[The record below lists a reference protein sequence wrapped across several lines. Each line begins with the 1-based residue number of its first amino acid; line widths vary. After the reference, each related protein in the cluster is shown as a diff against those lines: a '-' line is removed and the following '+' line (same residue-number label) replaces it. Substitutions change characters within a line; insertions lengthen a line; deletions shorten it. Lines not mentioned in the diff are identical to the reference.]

1 MKKIVFIFLFMFLLT
16 GCEINYNLSLDLD
29 SIKEDTKFVVSSG
42 NEYSLYVDKIGPEYE
57 YYNLNDIP
65 LLNNSNNDF
74 YIKKYKY
81 DDDGGFIFNT
91 SGNFDNKSIG
101 NSSIINKF
109 GSIDVN
115 YDENKTF
122 INFSLNSDFFDNY
135 SMVNKIVIN
144 VEDSDGM
151 IVSNDADDVNGYI
164 YTWTITKDN
173 PDRSVSFSFNNSNP
187 VKSLKKSLKK
197 YDGYLNNPMIIFSI
211 FLFLIVIVLF
221 IIYKYVFFKYRS
233 NNNV

>member
-42 NEYSLYVDKIGPEYE
+42 SEYSLYVDEIGPEYE
-57 YYNLNDIP
+57 YYNLNGIP

-81 DDDGGFIFNT
+81 DDNGGFIFNT
-91 SGNFDNKSIG
+91 FGNFDKKSIG

-109 GSIDVN
+109 GSINVN
-115 YDENKTF
+115 YDKKKTYV
-122 INFSLNSDFFDNY
+122 NFSLNSDFFEEY
-135 SMVNKIVIN
+135 SMVDKIVISL
-144 VEDSDGM
+144 EDSNGM
-151 IVSNDADDVNGYI
+151 IVSNDADDVNDSI
-164 YTWTITKDN
+164 YTWTITKGN
-173 PDRSVSFSFNNSNP
+173 ADRSVSFSFNNS
-187 VKSLKKSLKK
+187 KSLKKILKK
-197 YDGYLNNPMIIFSI
+197 YDDYLNNPMIRFSM

-221 IIYKYVFFKYRS
+221 IIYKYVFFKYKS